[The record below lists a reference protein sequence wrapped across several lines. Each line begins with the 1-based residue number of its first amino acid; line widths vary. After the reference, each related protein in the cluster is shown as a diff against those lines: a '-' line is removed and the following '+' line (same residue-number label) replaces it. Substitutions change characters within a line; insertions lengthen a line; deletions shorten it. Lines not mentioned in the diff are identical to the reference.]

1 MSNAKLKIVKTKPH
15 ELEKCQNI
23 WDMKSNPKQKNEF
36 YNELKSGNRITFV
49 CKNENEEFLGE
60 GSLVFNCEYKNF
72 TIPKRRIYISHLHV
86 KPECRGQ
93 GIGTLLCNHIFNY
106 CKEHGYSEISLV
118 VLFSN
123 YRAIKLY
130 HRLGF
135 TTILDLF
142 EGDEGKNLGIL
153 KKID

>member
-1 MSNAKLKIVKTKPH
+1 MSNAKLKIVKIKPH

-142 EGDEGKNLGIL
+142 EGDEGKNLGML